1 LGLFFFEFPEQFV
14 WLPIS
19 SLYRQSATMGT
30 SPVFRRDGT
39 YRNPGLG
46 PLVSGS
52 ARAFGFIDKLDYSI
66 RRWAIPDHPSKTA
79 QPPRRTDAPLND
91 LQRAIGRYLAAEYQ
105 LVHPM
110 PDRLVALLRKIEQP
124 A

>member
-1 LGLFFFEFPEQFV
+1 
-14 WLPIS
+14 
-19 SLYRQSATMGT
+19 M
-30 SPVFRRDGT
+30 FRRDGT
-39 YRNPGLG
+39 YRYTALG
-46 PLVSGS
+46 PLASVSAS
-52 ARAFGFIDKLDYSI
+52 AFGSIDKLDYSI